1 MPLNIV
7 LNAIVYIY
15 NMITISDSAAARIN
29 ALTATGE
36 FAGQMLRLAVNPGGC
51 SGFEYAY
58 SFTTTTNP
66 DDKVFENAGARL
78 VVDDVSLGLLAGTVL
93 DYESNLMGAQFSVKN
108 PNATSG
114 CGCGNS
120 FGIA

>member
-1 MPLNIV
+1 MMN
-7 LNAIVYIY
+7 
-15 NMITISDSAAARIN
+15 ISDSAAVRIK
-29 ALTATGE
+29 ALTASGE
-36 FAGQMLRLAVNPGGC
+36 FAGQMLRLTVNPGGC

-58 SFTTTTNP
+58 SFTSTTQD
-66 DDKVFENAGARL
+66 DDKIFENNGARL
-78 VVDDVSLGLLAGTVL
+78 VVDAASLQLLGGAVL
-93 DYESNLMGAQFSVKN
+93 DYETNLMGAHFAIKN